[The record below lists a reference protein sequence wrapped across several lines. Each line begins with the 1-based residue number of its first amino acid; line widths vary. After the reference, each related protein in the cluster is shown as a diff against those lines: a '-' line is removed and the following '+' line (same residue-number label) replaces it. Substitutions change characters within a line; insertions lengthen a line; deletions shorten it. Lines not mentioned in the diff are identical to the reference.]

1 VLNVL
6 DHMLAHG
13 EAKEAQRTIR
23 GRWLTVSLTE
33 RGQFVY
39 GRI

>member
-13 EAKEAQRTIR
+13 EGNEAQRTIR